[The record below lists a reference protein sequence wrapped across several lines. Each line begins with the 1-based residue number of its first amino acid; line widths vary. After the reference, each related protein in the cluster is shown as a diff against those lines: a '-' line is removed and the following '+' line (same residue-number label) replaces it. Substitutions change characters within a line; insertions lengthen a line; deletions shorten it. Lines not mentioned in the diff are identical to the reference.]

1 MSKTD
6 LYQEVTDR
14 IIEALE
20 KGDLPWIKPWTTS
33 GPPTRQDT
41 GQAYK
46 GVNVFLLGMSRDY
59 NGWDSNE
66 WYTFKQAKARGASV
80 RKGQKGT
87 QVIKWIFKDRTEK
100 DPETGEEITVKATRG
115 FLVKFTVF
123 NRDQI
128 DGLPPEAEKV
138 ERPPMVRHAEA
149 DRILGAVGADIEHG
163 GDRAYYDRARDLIR
177 MPHGENFISPDAYYS
192 VLSHELT
199 HWTGAAHRLERK
211 FGDRFGDERY
221 AVEELVAEMGAAFMC
236 AAMGIDGK
244 ASEDYAG
251 YLQSWLKVL
260 KADNR
265 AIFTAASKAQAAADY
280 LLAFSASEEALAA

>member
-87 QVIKWIFKDRTEK
+87 QVIKWIFKDRTAK
-100 DPETGEEITVKATRG
+100 DPETGEEITVKDTLG

-138 ERPPMVRHAEA
+138 ERVPMVRQAED
-149 DRILGAVGADIEHG
+149 DRILRTVGAE
-163 GDRAYYDRARDLIR
+163 
-177 MPHGENFISPDAYYS
+177 
-192 VLSHELT
+192 V
-199 HWTGAAHRLERK
+199 
-211 FGDRFGDERY
+211 
-221 AVEELVAEMGAAFMC
+221 
-236 AAMGIDGK
+236 
-244 ASEDYAG
+244 
-251 YLQSWLKVL
+251 
-260 KADNR
+260 
-265 AIFTAASKAQAAADY
+265 
-280 LLAFSASEEALAA
+280 